1 MVGNLNKSIRSSWFE
16 VAADYPDLIN
26 PGVRVGQTDQT
37 GTIGDMVNL
46 FSERF
51 EYLHRVWY

>member
-37 GTIGDMVNL
+37 GTIGDIFIKL
-46 FSERF
+46 FQRI
-51 EYLHRVWY
+51 